1 MASSLAQRRFTLTLM
16 MVFGLIALALAAVG
30 IYGVT
35 AYTVAQRTREIGIR
49 VALGARPASVLGM
62 VLADGMT
69 RGSLEALAKSVA
81 AVEASGTTV
90 IGIGI
95 GDHTVDEAYRRHE
108 VVSQPEDLTQAMIN
122 GTRNALRRSLAL
134 WGMDTWWLRASEI
147 KTYQE
152 TSVA

>member
-1 MASSLAQRRFTLTLM
+1 
-16 MVFGLIALALAAVG
+16 
-30 IYGVT
+30 
-35 AYTVAQRTREIGIR
+35 
-49 VALGARPASVLGM
+49 M

-69 RGSLEALAKSVA
+69 RGSLDALAKSVN

-108 VVSQPEDLTQAMIN
+108 VVSRPEDLAGAMIN

-134 WGMDTWWLRASEI
+134 WGMDTWWLRASES
-147 KTYQE
+147 TTNQE
-152 TSVA
+152 MAVA